1 MFKVY
6 IDEQVSFTVQA
17 ARFDE
22 QQDSAL
28 LWFYDDKGKVTAA
41 FSLMEVLAVF
51 DVTKE

>member
-6 IDEQVSFTVQA
+6 IDEQVSFTVEA

-22 QQDSAL
+22 QDGSAL
-28 LWFYDDKGKVTAA
+28 LWFYDDKGNVTAA

-51 DVTKE
+51 DITKE

>member
-6 IDEQVSFTVQA
+6 IDEQVSFTVEA
-17 ARFDE
+17 ARFEESDG
-22 QQDSAL
+22 SAL
-28 LWFYDDKGKVTAA
+28 IWFFDDKGKVTAA